1 MREKIRS
8 RETGTRTDR
17 GSRRVAVDISG
28 RHEREGR
35 YLMVCA
41 AVSVDL
47 TSDSVD
53 EVNEI
58 EYSVVDTPKKPGF
71 DVVVDAVSG
80 TVGKMSDDTST
91 VVAEEG
97 EFYNKPDWVV
107 EGALGLRRGRSFKY
121 IETIS
126 ERKAVG
132 IAHHAAY
139 GGRKLLIEY
148 TDSNT
153 KNERPKG

>member
-1 MREKIRS
+1 
-8 RETGTRTDR
+8 
-17 GSRRVAVDISG
+17 
-28 RHEREGR
+28 
-35 YLMVCA
+35 MVCA
-41 AVSVDL
+41 SVSVDL

-58 EYSVVDTPKKPGF
+58 EYSVVDTSEKPGF
-71 DVVVDAVSG
+71 DVIVETVSD
-80 TVGKMSDDTST
+80 TVAKMRDDVST

-107 EGALGLRRGRSFKY
+107 EGALRLRGGRSFKY

-153 KNERPKG
+153 KHERPKG